1 MFKNR
6 LRAKPWVVFLVAA
19 GLLTGLIAVWY
30 FMGNQPITTVILVR
44 HAEKNIEPENPNPAL
59 SPAGLERAQ
68 TLAHMLGGIGVTAIY
83 ATQYT
88 RTQSTVAPLADRL
101 GLKVNQTEARNV
113 AELVRQIRTNNV
125 GGVVF
130 AAGHN
135 NSVPEIIAAL
145 GGGTFPTIPESDY
158 DNMFIV
164 TVQRFRKTR
173 VLKLK
178 YGRTSAGAESKPT
191 AAFWPSNH
199 LGFGP
204 SNHGYM
210 KAKRGQVVR
219 YLKIFKQE
227 GI

>member
-6 LRAKPWVVFLVAA
+6 LWTKPRVVLLVVACLA
-19 GLLTGLIAVWY
+19 IGLIAAWY
-30 FMGNQPITTVILVR
+30 FLVNQPITTVILVR

-68 TLAHMLGGIGVTAIY
+68 TLVHMMGESGVSAIY

-88 RTQSTVAPLADRL
+88 RTQSTAAPLAARL

-113 AELVRQIRTNNV
+113 AELVRQIRTNNA

-135 NSVPEIIAAL
+135 NTVPEIIAAL
-145 GGGTFPTIPESDY
+145 GGGTFPTIPESEY
-158 DNMFIV
+158 DNMFVV

-178 YGRTSAGAESKPT
+178 YGN
-191 AAFWPSNH
+191 PSQ
-199 LGFGP
+199 P
-204 SNHGYM
+204 
-210 KAKRGQVVR
+210 Q
-219 YLKIFKQE
+219 
-227 GI
+227 